1 MSGMAE
7 PILEELSGRVLTLTI
22 NRPERLNAIDYD
34 TALLLGEALERAES
48 DASVS
53 AVILTGAGERA
64 FCAGQDLKSLAESG
78 KSALVRGGWGG
89 VTERSFSKPLI
100 AAVNGLALGGGMEL
114 ALSCDITLAS
124 ETAHFALPEVRR
136 GLFPV
141 GGGAVRL
148 ARTLPR
154 SEALRLLLTGA
165 ELDAGEALRLGLVS
179 AVTPPC
185 GLLPAA
191 MELARQ
197 ISENAPLSVKY
208 AKRLYYA
215 ALDMPL
221 HEAFLLGDSI
231 KTIIAS
237 SEDAKEGPAAFAQ
250 KRRPVWK
257 GR

>member
-124 ETAHFALPEVRR
+124 ETARFALPEVRR

-165 ELDAGEALRLGLVS
+165 
-179 AVTPPC
+179 
-185 GLLPAA
+185 
-191 MELARQ
+191 
-197 ISENAPLSVKY
+197 
-208 AKRLYYA
+208 
-215 ALDMPL
+215 
-221 HEAFLLGDSI
+221 
-231 KTIIAS
+231 
-237 SEDAKEGPAAFAQ
+237 
-250 KRRPVWK
+250 
-257 GR
+257 

>member
-124 ETAHFALPEVRR
+124 ETARFALPEVRR

-154 SEALRLLLTGA
+154 PRHHRRGAGRGGSPAPRARERGDAALRPAAGGHGARPADLRKRSTVCQIRKEALLRR
-165 ELDAGEALRLGLVS
+165 AGHA
-179 AVTPPC
+179 
-185 GLLPAA
+185 PA
-191 MELARQ
+191 
-197 ISENAPLSVKY
+197 
-208 AKRLYYA
+208 
-215 ALDMPL
+215 
-221 HEAFLLGDSI
+221 
-231 KTIIAS
+231 
-237 SEDAKEGPAAFAQ
+237 
-250 KRRPVWK
+250 
-257 GR
+257 